1 MDGVWSFL
9 SAPKNQK
16 TISWIAGG
24 LVVLAGGAWAV
35 FTYVWPHDAPSPEGP
50 KIVCAQPGGIAG
62 GRDANRNTISING
75 NAQIA
80 TGAKQTPCVE
90 AGKQQ

>member
-1 MDGVWSFL
+1 MGRQWSFL

-24 LVVLAGGAWAV
+24 LIVLASGAWAV
-35 FTYVWPHDAPSPEGP
+35 FTYVWPHEESP

-62 GRDANRNTISING
+62 GRDANGNTISING

-80 TGAKQTPCVE
+80 TGAKQAPCGE
-90 AGKQQ
+90 AGKPQ